1 MLQACRPP
9 PPPPGE
15 GDAPLPPPVGVGG
28 GMFPPPSPPVGWVM
42 GEYMDTK
49 EIHLDT

>member
-1 MLQACRPP
+1 MLQACRLPP
-9 PPPPGE
+9 PQVRGMPPPH
-15 GDAPLPPPVGVGG
+15 PPVGVGG